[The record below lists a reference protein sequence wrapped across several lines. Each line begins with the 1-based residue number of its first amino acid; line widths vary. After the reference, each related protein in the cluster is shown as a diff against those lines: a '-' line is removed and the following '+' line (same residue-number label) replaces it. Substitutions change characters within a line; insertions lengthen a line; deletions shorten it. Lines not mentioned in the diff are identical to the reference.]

1 MSRVLIVSKTRMRG
15 DHVCVGGHDLDESMR
30 SIRLLQPDGTNMPAG
45 TRFEI
50 GQVWDLDY
58 EPATDIRPPHVED
71 VLVNSHGARHVDTI
85 QSLGTFLRTRVTAW
99 TRILFEGTLLR
110 TNSGTGYV
118 PIDGPFPS
126 CSTGYWLPEQPLDFD
141 GDSRYVFRADGGR
154 RRIRYVGVAK
164 ATVRIEP
171 ETLVRVSLARA
182 WAPSNA
188 PAGLYLQISGW
199 YVG

>member
-15 DHVCVGGHDLDESMR
+15 DHVCVGGHDLNESMR
-30 SIRLLQPDGTNMPAG
+30 SVRLLQPDGKNMPAD

-58 EPATDIRPPHVED
+58 EPAPDVRPPHVED
-71 VLVNSHGARHVDTI
+71 VLVNPEGARHIDTV
-85 QSLGTFLRTRVTAW
+85 QSLGAFLRERVSMW
-99 TRILFEGTLLR
+99 TGTMFEGRLLR

-126 CSTGYWLPEQPLDFD
+126 CSTGYWLPDEPLSFD
-141 GDSRYVFRADGGR
+141 GASRYVFRADGGR
-154 RRIRYVGVAK
+154 RIRYVGVAE
-164 ATVRIEP
+164 AIARIEP
-171 ETLVRVSLARA
+171 GTLVRVSLARP
-182 WAPSNA
+182 WTPSNA

-199 YVG
+199 YLE

>member
-1 MSRVLIVSKTRMRG
+1 VSRILIVSKTRMRG

-45 TRFEI
+45 TGFEI
-50 GQVWDLDY
+50 GQIWDLDY
-58 EPATDIRPPHVED
+58 VPATDIRPPHVED
-71 VLVNSHGARHVDTI
+71 VLVNPNGARHVDTI
-85 QSLGTFLRTRVTAW
+85 QSLGAFLRTRVTAW
-99 TRILFEGTLLR
+99 TGTLFDGTLLR

-126 CSTGYWLPEQPLDFD
+126 CSTGYWLPEQPLDYD

-154 RRIRYVGVAK
+154 RRIRYVGVAE
-164 ATVRIEP
+164 ATARIEP
-171 ETLVRVSLARA
+171 GTLVRVSLARA

-199 YVG
+199 YLE

>member
-15 DHVCVGGHDLDESMR
+15 DYVCIGGHNLDESMR

-58 EPATDIRPPHVED
+58 EPAIDIRPPHVED
-71 VLVNSHGARHVDTI
+71 VFVNSHGARHIDTI
-85 QSLGTFLRTRVTAW
+85 QSLGAFLRTRVTVWAE
-99 TRILFEGTLLR
+99 TLFDGMLLR

-118 PIDGPFPS
+118 PIDGPLPS
-126 CSTGYWLPEQPLDFD
+126 CSTGYWLPEQPLDFA
-141 GDSRYVFRADGGR
+141 GDNRYVFRADGGR
-154 RRIRYVGVAK
+154 RRIRYVGMAE
-164 ATVRIEP
+164 ATARIEP
-171 ETLVRVSLARA
+171 GTLVRMSLARA

-199 YVG
+199 YVE